1 MKKSILLIASVF
13 MFSISTNAQKVEF
26 EEYDL
31 DNGMHVIL
39 HQDNSAPVIT
49 VEVMYEVGSKDE
61 EDGKTGMA
69 HFYEHLLSTGT
80 KNIPRGKWSEI
91 QSARGGSG
99 NASTSWDR
107 TNYYQSYP
115 SNELKLALWME
126 SERLLHPIIDQK
138 AVDTQNEVVKEEK
151 RQRMDNA
158 PYGKI
163 QYGMVYKHLFD
174 KHNYGRSLIGFIED
188 LDNAKLDEFKAFYD
202 KWYMPNNAVLVVAG
216 DFEKEETKSLIKDYF
231 EPIPSRTLPNRVQ
244 ISEPERLEQK
254 RVKEYDANIQLPMI
268 VLMHKTP
275 SMRERDA
282 KVLDVISTI
291 LSDGK
296 SSRLQKKMV
305 EDKKKALGVFSFG
318 RPLMDYS
325 VYTIGAIPL
334 GENSLDDLITEMDEE
349 IVKLQT
355 TLISDEDLQKV
366 RNKFENRF
374 VSSNSNIQ
382 GIASS
387 LASNYMLMGDTNRIN
402 TELELVMSITK
413 EEIREAAK
421 KYLAKNRRVVIDY
434 LPESQK
440 K

>member
-1 MKKSILLIASVF
+1 MLSKEFAVTINIDGVAELQNYGAETIVTVNNDGLKVFNAQGYASV
-13 MFSISTNAQKVEF
+13 IKQ
-26 EEYDL
+26 
-31 DNGMHVIL
+31 
-39 HQDNSAPVIT
+39 
-49 VEVMYEVGSKDE
+49 
-61 EDGKTGMA
+61 
-69 HFYEHLLSTGT
+69 
-80 KNIPRGKWSEI
+80 
-91 QSARGGSG
+91 
-99 NASTSWDR
+99 
-107 TNYYQSYP
+107 
-115 SNELKLALWME
+115 
-126 SERLLHPIIDQK
+126 
-138 AVDTQNEVVKEEK
+138 
-151 RQRMDNA
+151 
-158 PYGKI
+158 
-163 QYGMVYKHLFD
+163 
-174 KHNYGRSLIGFIED
+174 
-188 LDNAKLDEFKAFYD
+188 
-202 KWYMPNNAVLVVAG
+202 VA
-216 DFEKEETKSLIKDYF
+216 E
-231 EPIPSRTLPNRVQ
+231 
-244 ISEPERLEQK
+244 
-254 RVKEYDANIQLPMI
+254 
-268 VLMHKTP
+268 
-275 SMRERDA
+275 A

>member
-1 MKKSILLIASVF
+1 
-13 MFSISTNAQKVEF
+13 
-26 EEYDL
+26 
-31 DNGMHVIL
+31 
-39 HQDNSAPVIT
+39 
-49 VEVMYEVGSKDE
+49 
-61 EDGKTGMA
+61 
-69 HFYEHLLSTGT
+69 
-80 KNIPRGKWSEI
+80 
-91 QSARGGSG
+91 
-99 NASTSWDR
+99 
-107 TNYYQSYP
+107 
-115 SNELKLALWME
+115 
-126 SERLLHPIIDQK
+126 
-138 AVDTQNEVVKEEK
+138 
-151 RQRMDNA
+151 
-158 PYGKI
+158 
-163 QYGMVYKHLFD
+163 
-174 KHNYGRSLIGFIED
+174 
-188 LDNAKLDEFKAFYD
+188 
-202 KWYMPNNAVLVVAG
+202 
-216 DFEKEETKSLIKDYF
+216 
-231 EPIPSRTLPNRVQ
+231 
-244 ISEPERLEQK
+244 
-254 RVKEYDANIQLPMI
+254 
-268 VLMHKTP
+268 
-275 SMRERDA
+275 
-282 KVLDVISTI
+282 
-291 LSDGK
+291 
-296 SSRLQKKMV
+296 MV

-325 VYTIGAIPL
+325 IYTIGAIPL